1 MRILLP
7 LRAALSVASILPL
20 LTACDQWALLVNTDG
35 VLAIVIVSDG
45 HSSRPF
51 QVRTRDA
58 DGVSRLMVV
67 PPSGSLAIDGV
78 KAGQVE
84 LTLLAPTGC
93 RVASP
98 NPQTVMT
105 QAAETVRVSFDV
117 HC

>member
-1 MRILLP
+1 MRSLLP
-7 LRAALSVASILPL
+7 LRAALRVASTLPL

-45 HSSRPF
+45 NSSRPF
-51 QVRTRDA
+51 QVRTLDS
-58 DGVSRLMVV
+58 DGVSQLMMV
-67 PPSGSLAIDGV
+67 PRSGSLNIDGV
-78 KAGQVE
+78 KTGPLE

-93 RVASP
+93 RVAGP

-105 QAAETVRVSFDV
+105 RAGETVSVSFDV